1 MKLEH
6 RFVEYMP
13 DRLENGVLYVSTRF
27 RIASHNCCC
36 GCGNE
41 VVLSLSPRTWK
52 LIFDGETVSL
62 RPSIGNWK
70 LDCKSHYWISNN
82 TVEWA
87 ETWEDMK
94 RREARGSAKQGKVES
109 PAGLEGEAAKGSVSL
124 ASKKKGRVLEGIRR
138 LLK

>member
-1 MKLEH
+1 MKLDH

-13 DRLENGVLYVSTRF
+13 ERLENGVLYVSTRF
-27 RIASHNCCC
+27 RIVSHNCCC
-36 GCGNE
+36 GCGHE
-41 VVLSLSPRTWK
+41 VVLSLSPKTWK

-62 RPSIGNWK
+62 HPSIGNWK
-70 LDCKSHYWISNN
+70 LDCKSHYWIRKN

-94 RREARGSAKQGKVES
+94 RREARISAGSEKGES
-109 PAGLEGEAAKGSVSL
+109 TGGLEGDATKGPTSPPP
-124 ASKKKGRVLEGIRR
+124 KKKGRVLGGIRR